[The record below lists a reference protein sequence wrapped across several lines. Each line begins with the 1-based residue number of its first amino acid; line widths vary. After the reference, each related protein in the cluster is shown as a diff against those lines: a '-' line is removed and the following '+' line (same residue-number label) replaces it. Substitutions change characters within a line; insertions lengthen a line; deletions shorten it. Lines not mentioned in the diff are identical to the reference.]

1 MAALKNHPVLPPS
14 ADDHEHLR
22 VLREMLEQHDDVE
35 ISTPD
40 GSVRLTEGVR
50 LVLADAVSALARG
63 QAVSVEP
70 QRTTLTTQEAAR
82 RLGISRPTLV
92 RLLEQG
98 TIPFTKPGRHR
109 RVELADVLAFL
120 DRERERRRQVLQQ
133 IASEETSDAYPATD
147 GFIETR

>member
-50 LVLADAVSALARG
+50 LVLADAISALARG